1 MNKRSTTTIA
11 RCAAVAALAL
21 PLALAACGSNK
32 SNGPGRAESSPS
44 TAATTAAAATQNV
57 TDKDYDRTK
66 FSHSTQVSNKWF
78 PLRPGTQFVYSGQI
92 NQDGERV
99 EHRVVFTVTD
109 LTKVIDGVPNVV
121 LYDLDYNAG
130 ELAEAELAFHAQ
142 DDNGNVWNMG
152 EYPEE
157 YEAGKFTGA
166 PDTWITGLA
175 GARAGIIMRAQP
187 RVGTPSYLQGWAPAI
202 DFNDTAKV
210 LEAGQRTCV
219 PVSCYDDVLVT
230 DEWNPDEPNAHQQK
244 FYAPGVGN
252 IRADFAGTRETE
264 KEVLKLVKLVHLDP
278 AAMAKIR
285 ADALKL
291 DKRAYTS
298 TKDLYNSTPPAQAA

>member
-1 MNKRSTTTIA
+1 MSRRSTA
-11 RCAAVAALAL
+11 VRRLAVAALAL
-21 PLALAACGSNK
+21 PLALAACS
-32 SNGPGRAESSPS
+32 SNGGGSSGSPSASSASPS
-44 TAATTAAAATQNV
+44 TQAVPKDV
-57 TDKDYDRTK
+57 TDKDYNRGN
-66 FSHSTQVSNKWF
+66 FSNSAQITNKWF
-78 PLRPGTQFVYSGQI
+78 PLQPGTQFIYSGQI

-109 LTKVIDGVPNVV
+109 LTKEIDGVRNVV

-142 DDNGNVWNMG
+142 DNNGNVWNMG

-157 YEAGKFTGA
+157 YDAGKFTGA

-175 GARAGIIMRAQP
+175 GARAGVIMRADP
-187 RVGTPSYLQGWAPAI
+187 RVGTSSYLQGWAPAI

-210 LEAGQRTCV
+210 LKAGQRTCV
-219 PVSCYDDVLVT
+219 PVSCYDNVLVT
-230 DEWNPDEPNAHQQK
+230 DEWSPDEPNAHQQK
-244 FYAPGVGN
+244 FYAPEVGN
-252 IRADFAGTRETE
+252 IRADFAGTEETE

-278 AAMAKIR
+278 AAMATIR
-285 ADALKL
+285 AAALKL

-298 TKDLYNSTPPAQAA
+298 TKGLYNSTPPAQAA

>member
-1 MNKRSTTTIA
+1 MSKRSTRI
-11 RCAAVAALAL
+11 RRLAVAALAL
-21 PLALAACGSNK
+21 PLALAACS
-32 SNGPGRAESSPS
+32 SNGGGSSRTPSASSASPS
-44 TAATTAAAATQNV
+44 TQAAPKDV
-57 TDKDYDRTK
+57 TDKDYNRNN
-66 FSHSTQVSNKWF
+66 FSNSAQITNKWF
-78 PLRPGTQFVYSGQI
+78 PLQPGTQFVYSGQI

-109 LTKVIDGVPNVV
+109 LTKEIDGVRNVV

-142 DDNGNVWNMG
+142 DNNGNIWNMG

-157 YEAGKFTGA
+157 YDAGKFTGA

-175 GARAGIIMRAQP
+175 GARAGVIMRADP
-187 RVGTPSYLQGWAPAI
+187 RVGTSSYLQGWAPAI

-210 LEAGQRTCV
+210 LKQGQRTCV
-219 PVSCYDDVLVT
+219 PVSCYDNVLVT
-230 DEWNPDEPNAHQQK
+230 DEWNPDEPDAHQQK
-244 FYAPGVGN
+244 FYAPDVGN
-252 IRADFAGTRETE
+252 IRADFAGTKETE
-264 KEVLKLVKLVHLDP
+264 KEVLKLVKVAHLDP

-285 ADALKL
+285 DAALKL

-298 TKDLYNSTPPAQAA
+298 TKGLYNSTPPAQAA